1 MARNTWVQLYN
12 DDPRGLSADGITLA
26 TFTTSAALFPPAI
39 FPANYF
45 KTGKLIHIRCRGV
58 YSTTATPAYTFRLQ
72 ETAGTIVTIVTG
84 AAITMPSTVTNM
96 AWEADLQVQ
105 CRSEGTAGTLL
116 AQGDFTYGTAATTTT
131 TRFFPESGTA
141 PATATVD
148 TTIQQTWQFEVASNT
163 SNSANTLKGVV
174 MEILTMN

>member
-26 TFTTSAALFPPAI
+26 TFTTSAALFPAII

-45 KTGKLIHIRCRGV
+45 KSGKLIHLRARGV
-58 YSTTATPAYTFRLQ
+58 YSTTATPTYTFRLQ
-72 ETAGTIVTIVTG
+72 ETAGTVVTIVTG

-105 CRSEGTAGTLL
+105 CRSEGVAGTLL
-116 AQGDFTYGTAATTTT
+116 GQGDFNYGTAATTSA
-131 TRFFPESGTA
+131 TRYFPESGTA

-148 TTIQQTWQFEVASNT
+148 TTIQQTWAWEVACNTSSASNT
-163 SNSANTLKGVV
+163 VKGIILELKS
-174 MEILTMN
+174 IN